1 MKASDVDNSV
11 LVKWMAVNR
20 PSFTNFFGQI
30 DPDHIYNIKITSW
43 LNYRF
48 DNGYTPI
55 ILFNVFLPPSKQSVQ
70 DNLLQPSISHN
81 VL

>member
-48 DNGYTPI
+48 DQ
-55 ILFNVFLPPSKQSVQ
+55 ILSFLLHLANYKI
-70 DNLLQPSISHN
+70 LY
-81 VL
+81 